1 MKKKRLTA
9 AHAPALLASLLFAC
23 SLEVSAHDVPP
34 VPEPLSLDD
43 LAVAFGWTFDQEV
56 TVENVGDHLNV
67 LFGVGGNIAVSVGDD
82 GVLIVD
88 DQFPQMMKKIKRAIR
103 GLGGKKVDMVVNTHW
118 HFDHAEGNLTLGKED
133 TLIVAQKNSRTMMF
147 EDHIIN
153 LVGVSYEQKAYPASA
168 YPDITYDN
176 TMQIHMNGE
185 TVDLMHFGP
194 AHTTG
199 DTAVIFRG
207 SNAVHLGDVFNN
219 AGYPFID
226 ADNGGSIDG
235 VIAFCAGVL
244 GEIDEATV
252 VIPGHGPIA
261 TYQDLADYISMLQT
275 IRDRIL
281 KLVASGASLNEIQA
295 AGITREF
302 DEKQGDPTM
311 VINRAYVSLTHKYTH

>member
-1 MKKKRLTA
+1 MSIKRVFRKMVFVTA
-9 AHAPALLASLLFAC
+9 AMLAASAQAHDGPAVPTPVSLDALLN
-23 SLEVSAHDVPP
+23 
-34 VPEPLSLDD
+34 
-43 LAVAFGWTFDQEV
+43 AFGWDMATAEV
-56 TVENVGDHLNV
+56 TSQKIADDFYV
-67 LFGVGGNIAVSVGDD
+67 LFGVGGNVAVSLGEN

-244 GEIDEATV
+244 GEID
-252 VIPGHGPIA
+252 
-261 TYQDLADYISMLQT
+261 
-275 IRDRIL
+275 
-281 KLVASGASLNEIQA
+281 
-295 AGITREF
+295 
-302 DEKQGDPTM
+302 
-311 VINRAYVSLTHKYTH
+311 